1 MTDRDRFQ
9 MVIDRM
15 EDVDADTLADAAEIA
30 EQDGV
35 FLTRFANLAKQE
47 LRRRMDAMQVTELPT
62 SDVLVKIDPP
72 KRDYQWDNAALEEK
86 VKPLLLPGEWEDCMA
101 VLPPPPPKTYF
112 KADTRRLNSLAE
124 KRGGDLRES
133 IERARFVAETA
144 GAVRLT
150 RIAEV
155 PA

>member
-1 MTDRDRFQ
+1 MGLDRDKLQ

-72 KRDYQWDNAALEEK
+72 KRDYQWDNVAVGNVPDE
-86 VKPLLLPGEWEDCMA
+86 LLPASDKQLVATFLMA
-101 VLPPPPPKTYF
+101 RRTKVRPMIRNGLSNF
-112 KADTRRLNSLAE
+112 TRLG
-124 KRGGDLRES
+124 K
-133 IERARFVAETA
+133 
-144 GAVRLT
+144 
-150 RIAEV
+150 
-155 PA
+155 